1 MENEPITVKE
11 LKEALYSLK
20 SNESSGY
27 GDISYNIVKNWFEEL
42 CDTLLHIF
50 NLSSSS
56 EIFADCLKIG
66 KVTPMYKAGDS
77 SSLGNYR
84 PISVFSCFF
93 KILERIICNI
103 YTYLQKKKILYYK
116 QFGFQTVHST
126 DHAII
131 QLIDQIYENFEE
143 NKYMLG
149 VFIDLSKAFDT
160 VDPKILLSK
169 LEIYG
174 IKGNTLKLFESYLII

>member
-1 MENEPITVKE
+1 MAQKIPQSLKRFESYTKRVNFEMENEPITVKE

-103 YTYLQKKKILYYK
+103 YTYLQKKKKFFTTNNSGSK
-116 QFGFQTVHST
+116 QCTLP
-126 DHAII
+126 I
-131 QLIDQIYENFEE
+131 
-143 NKYMLG
+143 MLS
-149 VFIDLSKAFDT
+149 F
-160 VDPKILLSK
+160 
-169 LEIYG
+169 
-174 IKGNTLKLFESYLII
+174 NW